1 MKHRIFQW
9 VAILCCVLVFITI
22 FFVCLDVIA
31 FDRNFYKQ
39 EYAKLQVAESIPMS
53 EEDLEKTTDVLLGY
67 LQGKY
72 ETLEVT
78 AEVAGQE
85 RQVFNEREIAHMV
98 DVKALYEGARTV
110 AILGGI
116 LFAAMVV
123 AGIAIYRRKFLPL
136 FSKSFLWAGGIFLA
150 IIVVILLLAVVDFSS
165 FWTTFHKIFFR
176 NQLWILDPSTDI
188 LIMMVPSQF
197 FFDLVTKIGIWYF
210 GIMAVLTVGMIVVRR
225 ICVKKQRKGSM
236 PSAERN

>member
-78 AEVAGQE
+78 AEVAGHE

-116 LFAAMVV
+116 LFVAIVV
-123 AGIAIYRRKFLPL
+123 AGIAIYRGKFLPI

-210 GIMAVLTVGMIVVRR
+210 GIMAVLTVGMIFIRR
-225 ICVKKQRKGSM
+225 TCVKKQRMGSM
-236 PSAERN
+236 PSTERN

>member
-1 MKHRIFQW
+1 M
-9 VAILCCVLVFITI
+9 
-22 FFVCLDVIA
+22 
-31 FDRNFYKQ
+31 
-39 EYAKLQVAESIPMS
+39 AESIPMS

-123 AGIAIYRRKFLPL
+123 AGIAI
-136 FSKSFLWAGGIFLA
+136 
-150 IIVVILLLAVVDFSS
+150 
-165 FWTTFHKIFFR
+165 
-176 NQLWILDPSTDI
+176 
-188 LIMMVPSQF
+188 
-197 FFDLVTKIGIWYF
+197 
-210 GIMAVLTVGMIVVRR
+210 
-225 ICVKKQRKGSM
+225 
-236 PSAERN
+236 